1 MTEKSILEL
10 LRRLLALS
18 QSPNEHEAAA
28 AMAKAQEL
36 LFKHNLTMA
45 SVETYTNGIKDK
57 PKIIK
62 DFTDINSGKNNGEWK
77 AMLVATIA
85 RNNFCE
91 VLRIRNYDGSY
102 QGVIIGQ
109 EMNTEVA
116 KELYIWVAEQLERE
130 VVRAISNYRGPD
142 RLPTF
147 KRAFFT
153 GAIGVIGGRL
163 RAQWDKLRRETETST
178 ALVVRNE
185 LMIKD
190 FMAEEYGKLRTG
202 RATRNK
208 SLDGRMAGRE
218 AGARADLTIKRK
230 LGSAQKQLS

>member
-45 SVETYTNGIKDK
+45 AVETYTNGIKDK

-62 DFTDINSGKNNGEWK
+62 DFTDIESGKNDGDWK
-77 AMLVATIA
+77 AILVATIA

-91 VLRIRNYDGSY
+91 VIRIRGFKGD

-109 EMNTEVA
+109 QMNTEVV
-116 KELYIWVAEQLERE
+116 KELYLWVAEQLERE
-130 VVRAISNYRGPD
+130 AIKAISNYRGPD

-147 KRAFFT
+147 KRAFFK
-153 GAIGVIGGRL
+153 GAISVIGGRL
-163 RAQWDKLRRETETST
+163 RAQWEKLRRETETST

-185 LMIKD
+185 AMLKAFIEED
-190 FMAEEYGKLRTG
+190 FGKLRKG

-230 LGSAQKQLS
+230 LGSEQKQLS